1 MTNDKVDPIKH
12 VRLLSLMDPRLGQET
27 LEIARFAAKFYVS
40 SINVH
45 MATSLQRNPEALKF
59 NVCKKLAQLNRVI
72 VLFKGQE
79 ADRIWKCKCL
89 YDIYDP
95 KIKQALIEYSEDM
108 QKINEEVSVV
118 GKEIIEKIETDYTA
132 KHAKF
137 QEDFQAMVNTLAE
150 ENQKKIDDVIVEVT
164 SSKTLFETLK
174 QGLVKRST
182 AFEQEI
188 EELKQQLKDKLRD
201 SKEKMK
207 KEIETVDNETN
218 TRLTQLKSQFDE
230 KQKQMK
236 EDYEK
241 ELARIRKEATDNDDT
256 AAQQLKFIDDVKAR
270 IKSLKNEMKR
280 LKSELKGSKT
290 ENYKFL
296 TERKDFVASFCK
308 DMKEEIATNEGIKQD
323 FEEKM
328 QKALKEWKE
337 QEQTLKEECKAKQI
351 ENDKQFEKMNVERM
365 KMLDEMKA
373 ELDKIRKDF
382 EFGQE
387 QNGVSLTTLKEDYAK
402 EITELEKNLESARV
416 SAQKKLEEIK
426 KKVESRVKACQ
437 EKEELERQNNKIRK
451 EEFEKSICELESSLQ
466 KQIEDMKVQFKT
478 ELGELDAKI
487 GEMTGASEK
496 TQAKKVAELDLL
508 KHQKDEVIAK
518 HKSELALLDEEC
530 ENDVKSLREKH
541 EKELKTF
548 NESQN
553 ANLDEEKRKAAKEIE
568 AKKTEHEAQKENL
581 VQKLS
586 DLHEKTISE
595 IENQGYSKEEYQDM
609 EKRFEAE
616 SKRLTKILDGINAPA
631 ADQDQFR
638 EMNQEIDS
646 LENELQTLKQK
657 IDESRSALIQNY
669 NDKIDDENKRHDA
682 ATKPTHSGRGR
693 KQVLQSITQ
702 QIEAVK
708 SELAEEIKSLEET
721 KHNLDETHNSRMFDI
736 QSEKE
741 TLNDQTEID
750 SLKSQLANWQN
761 ELAKTD
767 NIEESRKIEISQQ
780 EARNSELSA
789 HYQQQIHELEL
800 QIKSIEEDFLKQKE
814 QIDEDRA
821 SSLANIDDLYNTETR
836 TFKETIAKMTKNHE
850 IQKNSTIAQQKAI
863 KQSQLDM
870 DEEFAKELNREFARG
885 ENRVTDLE
893 RSQNEE
899 ARKRD
904 EEWNGMLGFYTERIG
919 VLTAQ
924 LEKAKHLLDNC
935 PPRQCDLDTIA
946 KLENTLRIVK
956 TQLGNSLT
964 DLKQY
969 RSMLVEQERK
979 YNKAFGVSPK
989 VGVMQSP
996 RECL

>member
-1 MTNDKVDPIKH
+1 MDFSKS
-12 VRLLSLMDPRLGQET
+12 VRLLELMDPRFEKDK
-27 LEIARFAAKFYVS
+27 LEFVAKFYVS

-72 VLFKGQE
+72 LLFKGQE

-95 KIKQALIEYSEDM
+95 KIKQTLMEYSEDM
-108 QKINEEVSVV
+108 QKINEEVSVM
-118 GKEIIEKIETDYTA
+118 GKEIMDKIETDYRA

-137 QEDFQAMVNTLAE
+137 REDFQVFVNNLAE
-150 ENQKKIDDVIVEVT
+150 ENQKKIDDVIVDVT

-174 QGLVKRST
+174 QGLVKRSAT
-182 AFEQEI
+182 FEQEI

-218 TRLTQLKSQFDE
+218 TRLAQLKSQFDE
-230 KQKQMK
+230 KQKHMK
-236 EDYEK
+236 QEYEQ

-256 AAQQLKFIDDVKAR
+256 ASRQLKFIDDVKAR
-270 IKSLKNEMKR
+270 MKSLKNEMKR

-290 ENYKFL
+290 ETHKFL

-308 DMKEEIATNEGIKQD
+308 DMKEDIETNKGIKHE
-323 FEEKM
+323 FEDKM
-328 QKALKEWKE
+328 QKAFKEWKE
-337 QEQTLKEECKAKQI
+337 EEQTLKEESKAKQM
-351 ENDKQFEKMNVERM
+351 ESDKEFEKMNVERM

-373 ELDKIRKDF
+373 ELEKIRKDF

-387 QNGVSLTTLKEDYAK
+387 QTGVSLTVLKEDYAK
-402 EITELEKNLESARV
+402 QIAELEKNLESARV

-437 EKEELERQNNKIRK
+437 EKEELERQKNKIRK
-451 EEFEKSICELESSLQ
+451 EEFEKLISELEASLQ
-466 KQIEDMKVQFKT
+466 KQTEDIKAQFKI
-478 ELGELDAKI
+478 ELDALDAKM
-487 GEMTGASEK
+487 GEMAGASEK
-496 TQAKKVAELDLL
+496 TQEKKLAELDLL
-508 KHQKDEVIAK
+508 KRQKDELIAK
-518 HKSELALLDEEC
+518 HKSELASLDEEC

-541 EKELKTF
+541 EKELKAF

-553 ANLDEEKRKAAKEIE
+553 ANLDEEKRKVTKEIE
-568 AKKTEHEAQKENL
+568 EKKTEQETQKKNL
-581 VQKLS
+581 IQKLS

-609 EKRFEAE
+609 EKEFEAE
-616 SKRLTKILDGINAPA
+616 SKRLTKILDGTNAPA

-646 LENELQTLKQK
+646 LENELQILKQK
-657 IDESRSALIQNY
+657 IDESRNALIQNY
-669 NDKIDDENKRHDA
+669 NDKIDEENKRHDA

-708 SELAEEIKSLEET
+708 SELAEEIKSFEET
-721 KHNLDETHNSRMFDI
+721 KRKLDDIHNSRMSDI
-736 QSEKE
+736 QSEKQK
-741 TLNDQTEID
+741 LDDQSEID

-761 ELAKTD
+761 ELAKAD
-767 NIEESRKIEISQQ
+767 ESRKIEVSQQ

-789 HYQQQIHELEL
+789 HYQQQIHDLEL
-800 QIKSIEEDFLKQKE
+800 QIKSIEEAFLKQKE
-814 QIDEDRA
+814 QIDEDRTT
-821 SSLANIDDLYNTETR
+821 SLANIDDLYNTEMR
-836 TFKETIAKMTKNHE
+836 TFKETISTMLKNHE
-850 IQKNSTIAQQKAI
+850 IQKNNAIAQQKAI

-870 DEEFAKELNREFARG
+870 DDEFAKELNREFARG